1 MLCSL
6 DGDGV
11 GVGDGNGNGDG
22 DSESDREGDSDSDRE
37 GDSDRNG
44 DGDDQDRD
52 HHTLYVIVGG
62 VVGVLVVLIIGVMT
76 TLLCYKKKLCKRPE
90 DVHTDDTSNLTSRPM
105 ATSLENPVFA

>member
-1 MLCSL
+1 MCSL
-6 DGDGV
+6 DGDGD
-11 GVGDGNGNGDG
+11 GEGISNGEGDID
-22 DSESDREGDSDSDRE
+22 SDREGDSDSDRE
-37 GDSDRNG
+37 GDSDRN
-44 DGDDQDRD
+44 GDDQDRD